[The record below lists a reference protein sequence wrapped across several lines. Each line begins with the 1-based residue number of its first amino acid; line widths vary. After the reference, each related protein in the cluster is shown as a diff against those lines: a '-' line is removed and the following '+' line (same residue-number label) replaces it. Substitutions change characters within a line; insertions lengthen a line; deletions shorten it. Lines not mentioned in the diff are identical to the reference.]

1 MEADGEPTLSW
12 TRRVEL
18 LSAAIGVTVT
28 ALAALAAVLVSVW
41 INRNETDT
49 TRGGQITDRYTAAVG
64 NLGNPSADVRLG
76 GVYALQRIMKD
87 SPRDQASVVDV
98 LSAYIRTHSRP
109 AGTESAG
116 YSGRPEA
123 DVQAAFE
130 VLARRNPRQ
139 DGSAVVDLRE
149 ARLPH
154 VAVRSTSRN
163 ATIELDLTAVDQ
175 ARLPNSNLSGA
186 DLSKANLPGSDFR
199 CAYLVGAVLDSAAL
213 KGADLRWDWLDD
225 ADLGHARLEGA
236 QLEEASLVDASL
248 AKASLLGANMRNA
261 DMRGVDLDGAV
272 LTGADLRG
280 ADLHTGQRIVNGKP
294 SGWTSRHNTHVTAA
308 QLASVRLDSRTIL
321 PPEIADDPRIKARI
335 VDSQAGPSPSQACG
349 GHD

>member
-1 MEADGEPTLSW
+1 MEADGEPTPSW
-12 TRRVEL
+12 TRRVEV

-41 INRNETDT
+41 INRNEAET
-49 TRGGQITDRYTAAVG
+49 TKGGQITDRYTAAVG
-64 NLGNPSADVRLG
+64 NLGSSSADVRLG
-76 GVYALQRIMKD
+76 GIYALQRIMKD
-87 SPRDQASVVDV
+87 SSRDQASVVDV

-109 AGTESAG
+109 AGKESAG

-139 DGSAVVDLRE
+139 DGSSVVDLRE
-149 ARLPH
+149 AHLPH
-154 VAVRSTSRN
+154 IAVRSTSRN
-163 ATIELDLTAVDQ
+163 ATIEQDLTAVDQ

-186 DLSKANLPGSDFR
+186 DLSNANLPGSDFR

-213 KGADLRWDWLDD
+213 KGADLRWDWLDH

-280 ADLHTGQRIVNGKP
+280 ADLRTGQRTDNGKP

-308 QLASVRLDSRTIL
+308 QLASVRLDSRTVL
-321 PPEIADDPRIKARI
+321 PPEIADDPRIKARV
-335 VDSQAGPSPSQACG
+335 VDSQPGPSPSQDCG
-349 GHD
+349 GHG